1 MGDFNVDL
9 LKSNGNNETSEF
21 YNNLSNYFFTPFVLQ
36 PTRLKAKTV
45 IDNIFLNTLE
55 YKSNSGNLLLEISD
69 HLTQFVILENFTKE
83 RNLSDTNL
91 YKRDYSKFNERE
103 FEEAP
108 PPRAGSS
115 FL

>member
-1 MGDFNVDL
+1 M
-9 LKSNGNNETSEF
+9 
-21 YNNLSNYFFTPFVLQ
+21 LQ

-83 RNLSDTNL
+83 RNLSDTKEIIQNL
-91 YKRDYSKFNERE
+91 MKENLKR
-103 FEEAP
+103 
-108 PPRAGSS
+108 
-115 FL
+115 